1 MNSLLL
7 SAQFFTVT
15 NILTIIGIILLLIF
29 SAFFSASEIA
39 FSSSSNIRI
48 RTLAEEKIKGSR
60 KALYIHEHFDKA
72 LSTILVGNNFVNI
85 LSTTLCGYLFAK
97 IIFNPVA
104 YNIVN
109 TVIMTIVILIF
120 GEILPKAIA
129 KSNPE
134 KTALVLAPML
144 YVTMKVL
151 FIICLPF
158 NLMQKGLLKKET
170 AKHKPTV
177 TEDELETIVETM
189 EDEGVIDEQNA
200 DIIYGALKFN
210 DVSVKDIMTPR
221 VDVVCVSVAATPKE
235 IKETFLKSQFSR
247 IPVYEKSKDNIIGIL
262 NQKDFFSAIIG
273 EDKINLKQM
282 LTPALFVTKQTK
294 VNNVMRLMQKE
305 KKHMV
310 IVSDEYGGTSG
321 VVTMEDCFEEIFGE
335 VYDEHDDSVV
345 TTISKLED
353 NKYLVNADLSVEELF
368 DFLQI
373 EKMPKNQFASLASF
387 LCEISK
393 KMPQQ
398 ESVISYKTVDEIID
412 EDSNFIEKKITM
424 NFKLTKVE
432 KRRIREVE
440 LTIIYDEGKDN
451 K

>member
-7 SAQFFTVT
+7 SAQFFTVS
-15 NILTIIGIILLLIF
+15 NILTIIGIILLLTI

-48 RTLAEEKIKGSR
+48 RNFAEENTKGAR
-60 KALYIHEHFDKA
+60 KALYIQEHFDNA

-97 IIFNPVA
+97 VIFNPVL
-104 YNIVN
+104 YNIIN

-120 GEILPKAIA
+120 GEILPKSVA
-129 KSNPE
+129 KINPE
-134 KTALVLAPML
+134 KTALNLAPIL
-144 YVTMKVL
+144 YVVMKVM
-151 FIICLPF
+151 FIICYPF
-158 NLMQKGLLKKET
+158 NLIQKALKKKTEENQ
-170 AKHKPTV
+170 KPTI

-200 DIIYGALKFN
+200 DIIFGALKFS

-221 VDVVCVSVAATPKE
+221 VDVICINVNSSIEE
-235 IKETFLKSQFSR
+235 IKDVFLKNQFSR
-247 IPVYEKSKDNIIGIL
+247 LPVFDKSKDNIIGIL

-273 EDKINLKQM
+273 KEKVNIRNM
-282 LTPALFVTKQTK
+282 ITPALFVTKGTK
-294 VNNVMRLMQKE
+294 VNSVMRLMQKE

-321 VVTMEDCFEEIFGE
+321 VVTMEDCFEEVFGE
-335 VYDEHDDSVV
+335 VYDEHDDSIVN
-345 TTISKLED
+345 TISKIEE
-353 NKYLVNADLSVEELF
+353 NKYLVNAELSVEELF
-368 DFLQI
+368 DYLEI
-373 EKMPKNQFASLASF
+373 ERMPDNQYSSIASF

-393 KMPQQ
+393 KIPQQ
-398 ESVISYKTVDEIID
+398 ESVISYKTIDEVID
-412 EDSNFIEKKITM
+412 EDSKFIEKKITM
-424 NFKLTKVE
+424 NFKLTRVE

-440 LTIIYDEGKDN
+440 LTIISE
-451 K
+451 

>member
-7 SAQFFTVT
+7 SAQFFTVS
-15 NILTIIGIILLLIF
+15 NILTIIGIILLLTI

-48 RTLAEEKIKGSR
+48 RNFAEENTKGAR
-60 KALYIHEHFDKA
+60 KALYIQEHFDNA

-97 IIFNPVA
+97 VIFNPVL
-104 YNIVN
+104 YNIIN

-120 GEILPKAIA
+120 GEILPKSVA
-129 KSNPE
+129 KINPE
-134 KTALVLAPML
+134 KTALNLAPIL
-144 YVTMKVL
+144 YVVMKVM
-151 FIICLPF
+151 FIICYPF
-158 NLMQKGLLKKET
+158 NLIQKALKKKTEENQ
-170 AKHKPTV
+170 KPTI

-200 DIIYGALKFN
+200 DIIFGALKFS

-221 VDVVCVSVAATPKE
+221 VDVICINVNSSIEE
-235 IKETFLKSQFSR
+235 IKDVFLKNQFSR
-247 IPVYEKSKDNIIGIL
+247 LPVFDKSKDNIIGIL

-273 EDKINLKQM
+273 KEKVNIRNM
-282 LTPALFVTKQTK
+282 ITPALFVTKGTK
-294 VNNVMRLMQKE
+294 VNSVMRLMQKE

-321 VVTMEDCFEEIFGE
+321 VVTMEDCFEEVFGE
-335 VYDEHDDSVV
+335 VYDEHDDSIVN
-345 TTISKLED
+345 TISKIEE
-353 NKYLVNADLSVEELF
+353 NKYLVNAELSVEELF
-368 DFLQI
+368 DYLEI
-373 EKMPKNQFASLASF
+373 ERMPDNQYSSIASF

-393 KMPQQ
+393 KIPQQ
-398 ESVISYKTVDEIID
+398 ESVISYKTIDEVID
-412 EDSNFIEKKITM
+412 EDSKFIEKKITM
-424 NFKLTKVE
+424 NFKLTRVE

-440 LTIIYDEGKDN
+440 LTII
-451 K
+451 

>member
-1 MNSLLL
+1 MLYLNSLLL
-7 SAQFFTVT
+7 SSQFFDVT
-15 NILTIIGIILLLIF
+15 NVATIVAIILLLIF

-48 RTLAEEKIKGSR
+48 RNFAEEKAKGAR
-60 KALYIHEHFDKA
+60 KALYIQEHFDKA
-72 LSTILVGNNFVNI
+72 LSTILVGSNFVNI

-97 IIFNPVA
+97 VIFNPVL

-134 KTALVLAPML
+134 KTALRLAPIL
-144 YVTMKVL
+144 YVLMKVL
-151 FIICLPF
+151 YVICVPF
-158 NLMQKGLLKKET
+158 NLMQKALIKKTEG
-170 AKHKPTV
+170 KQKPTV

-189 EDEGVIDEQNA
+189 EDEGVIDEENA
-200 DIIYGALKFN
+200 DIIFGALKFS

-221 VDVVCVSVAATPKE
+221 VDVVCANVSSKIEE
-235 IKETFLKSQFSR
+235 IKDIFLKYQFSR
-247 IPVYEKSKDNIIGIL
+247 VPVYEKSKDNIIGIL

-273 EDKINLKQM
+273 EEKVNIKNM
-282 LTPALFVTKQTK
+282 LTPALFVTKNTK
-294 VNNVMRLMQKE
+294 VNTVMRLMQKE

-321 VVTMEDCFEEIFGE
+321 VVTMEDCFEEVFGE
-335 VYDEHDDSVV
+335 VYDEHDDNIVN
-345 TTISKLED
+345 TISKIDE
-353 NKYLVNADLSVEELF
+353 NKFLVNAELSVEELF
-368 DFLQI
+368 DYLQI
-373 EKMPKNQFASLASF
+373 EKMPKNKYSSLASF

-393 KMPQQ
+393 KIPQQ
-398 ESVISYKTVDEIID
+398 ESVVSFKTIDEIID
-412 EDSNFIEKKITM
+412 EDSNFVEKKITM
-424 NFKLTKVE
+424 NFKLTRVE

-440 LTIIYDEGKDN
+440 LTILSE
-451 K
+451 

>member
-7 SAQFFTVT
+7 SAQFFTVS
-15 NILTIIGIILLLIF
+15 NILTIVGILLLLIF

-48 RTLAEEKIKGSR
+48 RNFAEENTKGAR
-60 KALYIHEHFDKA
+60 KALYIQEHFDKA

-97 IIFNPVA
+97 IIFNPVL

-109 TVIMTIVILIF
+109 TVVMTIVILIF
-120 GEILPKAIA
+120 VEILPKAIT
-129 KSNPE
+129 KIDPE
-134 KTALVLAPML
+134 KTALKLAPTL
-144 YVTMKVL
+144 YVVMKVL
-151 FIICLPF
+151 YIVCVPF
-158 NLMQKGLLKKET
+158 NLIQKSLKSKTEQSQ
-170 AKHKPTV
+170 KPTI

-200 DIIYGALKFN
+200 DIIFGALKFN

-221 VDVVCVSVAATPKE
+221 VDVVCINVNSSIDE
-235 IKETFLKSQFSR
+235 IKEVFLKNQFSR
-247 IPVYEKSKDNIIGIL
+247 LPVYEKSKDNIIGIL

-273 EDKINLKQM
+273 KEKIDIKTM
-282 LTPALFVTKQTK
+282 ITPALFVTKGTK
-294 VNNVMRLMQKE
+294 VNSVMRLMQKE

-321 VVTMEDCFEEIFGE
+321 VVTMEDCFEEVFGE
-335 VYDEHDDSVV
+335 VYDEHDDGIV
-345 TTISKLED
+345 TTISKIEE
-353 NKYLVNADLSVEELF
+353 NKYLVNAELSVEELF
-368 DFLQI
+368 DYLEI
-373 EKMPKNQFASLASF
+373 ERMPENMYASIASF

-393 KMPQQ
+393 KIPQQ
-398 ESVISYKTVDEIID
+398 ESIISYKTVDEVID
-412 EDSNFIEKKITM
+412 EDSKFIEKKITM
-424 NFKLTKVE
+424 NFKLTRVE

-440 LTIIYDEGKDN
+440 LTIISE
-451 K
+451 

>member
-7 SAQFFTVT
+7 SAQFFTVS
-15 NILTIIGIILLLIF
+15 NILTIVGILLLLIF

-48 RTLAEEKIKGSR
+48 RNFAEENTKGAR
-60 KALYIHEHFDKA
+60 KALYIQEHFDKA

-97 IIFNPVA
+97 IIFNPVL

-120 GEILPKAIA
+120 GEILPKSIA
-129 KSNPE
+129 KINPE
-134 KTALVLAPML
+134 KTALNLAPTL
-144 YVTMKVL
+144 YVVMKVL
-151 FIICLPF
+151 YIVCVPF
-158 NLMQKGLLKKET
+158 NLIQKSLKRKTEQSQ
-170 AKHKPTV
+170 KPTI

-200 DIIYGALKFN
+200 DIIFGALKFN

-221 VDVVCVSVAATPKE
+221 VDVVCINVNSSIDE
-235 IKETFLKSQFSR
+235 IKEVFLKNQFSR
-247 IPVYEKSKDNIIGIL
+247 LPVYEKSKDNIIGIL

-273 EDKINLKQM
+273 KEKVDIKNMI
-282 LTPALFVTKQTK
+282 TPALFVTKGTK
-294 VNNVMRLMQKE
+294 VNSVMRLMQKE

-321 VVTMEDCFEEIFGE
+321 VVTMEDCFEEVFGE
-335 VYDEHDDSVV
+335 VYDEHDDSIVN
-345 TTISKLED
+345 TISKIEE
-353 NKYLVNADLSVEELF
+353 NKYLVNAELSVEELF
-368 DFLQI
+368 DYLEI
-373 EKMPKNQFASLASF
+373 ERMPDNQYSSIASF

-393 KMPQQ
+393 KIPQQ
-398 ESVISYKTVDEIID
+398 ESVISYKTIDEVID

-424 NFKLTKVE
+424 NFKLTRVE

-440 LTIIYDEGKDN
+440 LTIISE
-451 K
+451 

>member
-7 SAQFFTVT
+7 SAQFFTVS
-15 NILTIIGIILLLIF
+15 NILTIVGILLLLIF

-48 RTLAEEKIKGSR
+48 RNFAEENTKGAR
-60 KALYIHEHFDKA
+60 KALYIQEHFDKA

-97 IIFNPVA
+97 VIFNPVL

-120 GEILPKAIA
+120 GEILPKAIT
-129 KSNPE
+129 KIDPE
-134 KTALVLAPML
+134 KTALKLAPTL
-144 YVTMKVL
+144 YVVMKVL
-151 FIICLPF
+151 YIVCVPF
-158 NLMQKGLLKKET
+158 NLIQKSLKSKTEQSQ
-170 AKHKPTV
+170 KPTI

-200 DIIYGALKFN
+200 DIIFGALKFN

-221 VDVVCVSVAATPKE
+221 VDVVCVNVNSTVDE
-235 IKETFLKSQFSR
+235 IKEVFLKNQFSR
-247 IPVYEKSKDNIIGIL
+247 LPVYEKSKDNIIGIL

-273 EDKINLKQM
+273 KEKIDIKTM
-282 LTPALFVTKQTK
+282 ITPALFVTKGTK
-294 VNNVMRLMQKE
+294 VNSVMRLMQKE

-321 VVTMEDCFEEIFGE
+321 VVTMEDCFEEVFGE
-335 VYDEHDDSVV
+335 VYDEHDDGIV
-345 TTISKLED
+345 TTISKIEE
-353 NKYLVNADLSVEELF
+353 NKYLVNAELSVEELF
-368 DFLQI
+368 DYLEI
-373 EKMPKNQFASLASF
+373 ERMPENMYASIASF

-393 KMPQQ
+393 KIPQQ
-398 ESVISYKTVDEIID
+398 ESIISYKTVDEVID
-412 EDSNFIEKKITM
+412 EDSKFIEKKITM
-424 NFKLTKVE
+424 NFKLTRVE

-440 LTIIYDEGKDN
+440 LTIISE
-451 K
+451 